1 MACGL
6 PCGPKMHAAFHAGG
20 KCMRPSVRADNARG
34 AEWCLLNPTGRPYE
48 AFVAAE
54 VAVFVF
60 FVVAF
65 CTVVGL
71 FVVIAVVAVVVVID
85 VVVAVDVAVIVV
97 TVVTVV
103 LVVTVVVRGVVV
115 AAAVVAVAVA
125 VAVVVV
131 IVVVVVVVVV
141 VVAVVAHLLG
151 VVGIDA
157 DVVVGGGIDAGV
169 GVRVRFVLV
178 VGDGALFPFGVVK
191 LQQLLQQRESPT
203 NTRVESKS
211 IIWHLVHLQAAGKAA
226 CIDRP
231 RGSNALAGLARA
243 RAFTASLVGR
253 MHRPPAWKAAW
264 SVLQHGWHM
273 LALLLVRRTIEQKG
287 NLDVDVLVNPAVP
300 CVLLL
305 SRLVVVV
312 VVATSLLQGHG
323 YDPPWAEPDCA
334 RLSPLQRPACA
345 HHLRVEPR
353 VHWARMVEAWL
364 RRLVAVGGRTSGR
377 TDDIRPVAR
386 RKLPICGCNQ
396 TAAGHEM
403 QRRFCGGGP
412 VTRHQG
418 SGSWNLF
425 VRVTRRRGSENS
437 L

>member
-1 MACGL
+1 MQQEPTVACGL

-54 VAVFVF
+54 VAVFFF

-103 LVVTVVVRGVVV
+103 LVVTVVVRVVIV
-115 AAAVVAVAVA
+115 AAAVVAIAVA

-131 IVVVVVVVVV
+131 IVVVVVVVV
-141 VVAVVAHLLG
+141 VVAHLLG

-169 GVRVRFVLV
+169 GVRVGFVLV
-178 VGDGALFPFGVVK
+178 VGDGALFLFGVVK

-211 IIWHLVHLQAAGKAA
+211 IIRHLVHLQAAGKAA

-231 RGSNALAGLARA
+231 RGSA
-243 RAFTASLVGR
+243 
-253 MHRPPAWKAAW
+253 H
-264 SVLQHGWHM
+264 
-273 LALLLVRRTIEQKG
+273 
-287 NLDVDVLVNPAVP
+287 AV
-300 CVLLL
+300 
-305 SRLVVVV
+305 
-312 VVATSLLQGHG
+312 
-323 YDPPWAEPDCA
+323 
-334 RLSPLQRPACA
+334 
-345 HHLRVEPR
+345 
-353 VHWARMVEAWL
+353 WARMEGHMPLWA
-364 RRLVAVGGRTSGR
+364 
-377 TDDIRPVAR
+377 PVAA
-386 RKLPICGCNQ
+386 LPSLWCLGDTVIVQQWVARLPQGPC
-396 TAAGHEM
+396 HEE
-403 QRRFCGGGP
+403 QRRFCKL
-412 VTRHQG
+412 VATRIETELAASTCDARSGNGDAESLRWFYTVALALENRTRGNIFATNCSKMCWEG
-418 SGSWNLF
+418 STALTS
-425 VRVTRRRGSENS
+425 RS
-437 L
+437 